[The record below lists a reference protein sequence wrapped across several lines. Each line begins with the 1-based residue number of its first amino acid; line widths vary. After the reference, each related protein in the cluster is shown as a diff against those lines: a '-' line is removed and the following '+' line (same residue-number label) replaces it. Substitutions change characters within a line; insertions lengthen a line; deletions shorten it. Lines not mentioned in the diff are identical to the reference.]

1 MANGENRVTAHI
13 REQLRSAHWLLE
25 ETVSDVTE
33 EMAHHALPGKALPI
47 GAAYAHYVTGEDWMV
62 HVLLQGGS
70 PLFAGK
76 WAGRTGLSE
85 MQPGPDPVR
94 DWTAEVEGWIRRVRL
109 DLPAFRA
116 YARAVYEATDA
127 YLASLPDAALS
138 RPLDLSAMGMGTQNV
153 GFVLNN
159 ALLGHAYC
167 HCGEI
172 SAAKG
177 LQGKKGYPF

>member
-1 MANGENRVTAHI
+1 MAGEENRVTAHI

-25 ETVSDVTE
+25 ETLSDVTDG
-33 EMAHHALPGKALPI
+33 MAHFAPPGKALSI
-47 GAAYAHYVTGEDWMV
+47 GAAYSHYVTGEDWMV
-62 HVLLQGGS
+62 HALFQGGT
-70 PLFAGK
+70 PLFAGQ

-85 MQPGPDPVR
+85 PQPGPDPAG
-94 DWTAEVEGWIRRVRL
+94 DWTTEFVGWTRRVRV
-109 DLPAFRA
+109 DLTAFRA
-116 YARAVYEATDA
+116 YASAVYEATDS
-127 YLASLPDAALS
+127 YLASLPDTALS
-138 RPLDLSAMGMGTQNV
+138 RPLDLSAMGMGTRNV
-153 GFVLNN
+153 GFVLDN

>member
-1 MANGENRVTAHI
+1 MADIENRVTAHI
-13 REQLRSAHWLLE
+13 REQIRSAHWLLE

-33 EMAHHALPGKALPI
+33 YMAHWLPPGKALPI
-47 GAAYAHYVTGEDWMV
+47 AAAYAHYVTGEDWMV
-62 HVLLQGGS
+62 HVLFRVGTPQ
-70 PLFAGK
+70 FAGP

-85 MQPGPDPVR
+85 PQPEPGPGK
-94 DWTAEVEGWIRRVRL
+94 DWAADFEKWSRRVKI

-116 YARAVYEATDA
+116 YAKAVYESTDA
-127 YLASLPDAALS
+127 YLATLPDKDLA
-138 RPLDLSAMGMGTQNV
+138 RPVDLSAMGMGMQTV

-159 ALLGHAYC
+159 AMVGHVYC

-172 SAAKG
+172 SALKG